1 MDKDRKQNRFTEGAD
16 RLQEISRRLNKLFA
30 PDGGTPGG
38 RPTGESGPGQ
48 VLTGGLA
55 GILEQV
61 GKLVEQA
68 QAAGGTLHKEGSFGQ
83 SNTEGPRGVFG
94 FSVKVGQGD
103 REGQDVRVEPFG
115 NLHKSEDGRSVE
127 IREIREPIADVFDE
141 ADHLLVVLELP
152 GILEED
158 LHIELEGDM
167 LFVEAERGEKKY
179 RKEILLPTSPLVD
192 RMQFSCNGGIAEI
205 RLPKP

>member
-1 MDKDRKQNRFTEGAD
+1 MEKDRKQDRFKEGAD

-38 RPTGESGPGQ
+38 SSSGERGPGQ
-48 VLTGGLA
+48 VLSGGLA

-61 GKLVEQA
+61 GRLVEQA
-68 QAAGGTLHKEGSFGQ
+68 QAAGGTLHKEGAFGQ
-83 SNTEGPRGVFG
+83 GSGEGPRGVFG

-103 REGQDVRVEPFG
+103 PESQDVRVEPFG
-115 NLHKSEDGRSVE
+115 NLRKSEDGRSVE

-158 LHIELEGDM
+158 LRIELEGDM

-179 RKEILLPTSPLVD
+179 RKEILLPSTPPAD
-192 RMQFSCNGGIAEI
+192 GMKFSCNGGIAEI